1 MAATKQYVS
10 PDKYEDK
17 LRRVMDRFG
26 VEEYNWDYSR
36 REAWV
41 SFRYKGQLYRFEQSV
56 DNAKA
61 HGIDLVY
68 GTDAFAQ
75 IVLSLE
81 DLARMVERG
90 IYDLSTWVAG
100 MKALPEQAHLPS
112 CFVVLGFT
120 ELPKDMDS
128 LTSQYRTM
136 LKKVHPD
143 VGGSSEAFQAVQNA
157 YKECKEVLGNQ

>member
-100 MKALPEQAHLPS
+100 MKALPEQTHLPS

-128 LTSQYRTM
+128 LTSQYRAM

-143 VGGSSEAFQAVQNA
+143 VGGSSDAFQAVQNA
-157 YKECKEVLGNQ
+157 YKECKDILEK